1 MEITMTTILVV
12 YNHDE
17 GTTSSM
23 TLEEFIKLFNKEYI
37 DPASFT
43 IESAIYN
50 PNNGD
55 NHDKTS

>member
-1 MEITMTTILVV
+1 MTTILVV
-12 YNHDE
+12 YNHNE

-43 IESAIYN
+43 IESVTYSQN
-50 PNNGD
+50 KGE
-55 NHDKTS
+55 